1 VTPRGDL
8 DVTQAVASVGA
19 VVSPWRDR
27 VRHLEDV
34 DGPVVVACSGGADSL
49 ALLALAVATDL
60 DPIAVHVDHGLRA
73 GSDRESAVVASAAAR
88 LGARFH
94 AERVTVEPGPNLEAR
109 ARDARYDAL
118 ERARARLGATA
129 VLVGHTADDQ
139 AETVLL
145 NLLRGG
151 ALAGLGGMPPRRGHL
166 VRPLLGLRR
175 ADTLEV
181 CVRLGLTPV
190 DDPMNA
196 DPTFRRVWLRREILP
211 ALERG
216 AGRDLVPVLARQ
228 ADVLR
233 AESDF
238 LDELARAAWPPPPD
252 RADDRT
258 APAAPLAAMPAVLAR
273 RAVRCWLGPPP
284 PSFDE
289 VERVLTVARG
299 GARATEIAGGR
310 RVHRRGGRLAI
321 ESSAPGR

>member
-8 DVTQAVASVGA
+8 DVSQPVASTGA

-27 VRHLEDV
+27 LRHLEDV
-34 DGPVVVACSGGADSL
+34 DGPVVVACSGGPDSL

-94 AERVTVEPGPNLEAR
+94 AVRVTVEPGPNLEAR

-175 ADTLEV
+175 ADTSEV

-196 DPTFRRVWLRREILP
+196 DPAFRRVWLRREILP

-252 RADDRT
+252 RADDGS

-299 GARATEIAGGR
+299 GARATEIAGRR
-310 RVHRRGGRLAI
+310 RVRRSGGRLVV
-321 ESSAPGR
+321 ESSAPGQ

>member
-1 VTPRGDL
+1 MSET
-8 DVTQAVASVGA
+8 VALTA
-19 VVSPWRDR
+19 EVVSPWRDR
-27 VRHLEDV
+27 LRYLEGV
-34 DGPVVVACSGGADSL
+34 DAPVVVACSGGPDSL
-49 ALLALAVATDL
+49 ALLALAVATRL
-60 DPIAVHVDHGLRA
+60 EPIAVHVDHALRA
-73 GSDRESAVVASAAAR
+73 GSDRESVVVASAAAR
-88 LGARFH
+88 VGARFQ
-94 AERVTVEPGPNLEAR
+94 AERVTLEPGPNLEAR
-109 ARDARYDAL
+109 ARDARYEAL
-118 ERARARLGATA
+118 ERARTRVGATA

-166 VRPLLGLRR
+166 VRPLLGFRR
-175 ADTLEV
+175 ADTVEV
-181 CVRLGLTPV
+181 CARLGLEPV

-196 DPTFRRVWLRREILP
+196 DPAFRRVWLRHEVIP

-238 LDELARAAWPPPPD
+238 LDELARAAWPP
-252 RADDRT
+252 RSAGADDGS
-258 APAAPLAAMPAVLAR
+258 APATPLAAMPAVLAR

-299 GARATEIAGGR
+299 EARATDISEGR
-310 RVHRRGGRLAI
+310 RIRRSGGRLTV
-321 ESSAPGR
+321 ESSFPGR

>member
-1 VTPRGDL
+1 VTSKAIALGDI
-8 DVTQAVASVGA
+8 
-19 VVSPWRDR
+19 VSPWRDR
-27 VRHLEDV
+27 LRHLEGV
-34 DGPVVVACSGGADSL
+34 GAPVVVACSGGPDSL

-60 DPIAVHVDHGLRA
+60 EPVAVHVDHGLRA
-73 GSDRESAVVASAAAR
+73 GSDRESAVVASLAAR
-88 LGARFH
+88 LGARFQ
-94 AERVTVEPGPNLEAR
+94 AERVAIEPGPNLEAR
-109 ARDARYDAL
+109 ARDARYEAL
-118 ERARARLGATA
+118 DRARARVGATV

-151 ALAGLGGMPPRRGHL
+151 ALPGLGGMPPRRGHL

-175 ADTLEV
+175 TDTVEL
-181 CVRLGLTPV
+181 CTRLGLEPV

-196 DPTFRRVWLRREILP
+196 DPAFRRVWLRREVIP
-211 ALERG
+211 VLERG

-238 LDELARAAWPPPPD
+238 LDELARAAWPPAPD
-252 RADDRT
+252 RADDAG
-258 APAAPLAAMPAVLAR
+258 APAAPLAALPPVLAR

-289 VERVLTVARG
+289 VERVLAVARG
-299 GARATEIAGGR
+299 EARATEIANGR
-310 RVHRRGGRLAI
+310 RVRRSRGRLAV
-321 ESSAPGR
+321 ESPAPGR